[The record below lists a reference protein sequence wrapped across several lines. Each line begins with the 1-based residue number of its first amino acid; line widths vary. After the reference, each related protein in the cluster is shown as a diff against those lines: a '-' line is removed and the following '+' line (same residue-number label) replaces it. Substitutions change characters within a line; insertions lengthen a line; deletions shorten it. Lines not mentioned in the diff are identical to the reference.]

1 MPNKNK
7 TALQMLKEKLE
18 IQKEFYGTR
27 FSQFL
32 VWIDELMEYEKE
44 LIEDA
49 FVAGYDRYT
58 IETPLNSEQYYYKTF
73 KNA

>member
-1 MPNKNK
+1 
-7 TALQMLKEKLE
+7 MLKEKLE
-18 IQKEFYGTR
+18 IQKEFYDTR
-27 FSQFL
+27 FPQFL
-32 VWIDELMEYEKE
+32 VWIDELMEYEKG

-73 KNA
+73 RND